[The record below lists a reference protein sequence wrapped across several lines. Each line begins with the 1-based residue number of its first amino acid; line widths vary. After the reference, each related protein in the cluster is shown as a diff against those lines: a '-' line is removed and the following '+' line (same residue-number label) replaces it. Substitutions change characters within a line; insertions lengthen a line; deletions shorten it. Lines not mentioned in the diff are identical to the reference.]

1 MHLIKVKFLK
11 NDVLVGRAYTYRSNE
26 QVAVGDI
33 VQINESTKGQVV
45 EIDVPEEEIE
55 SFKDKVKSIIGK
67 ENKKSEEN

>member
-1 MHLIKVKFLK
+1 MNLIKVKFLK
-11 NDVLVGRAYTYRSNE
+11 NDVLVGRAYTYWSNE

-45 EIDVPEEEIE
+45 EIDVSEEEIE